1 MTAVGNG
8 NRVSKTARCDEQV
21 WNAARDAARSMLSID
36 PTYTFADLLESALSR
51 EIQRLQDEFNDGEP
65 WPTGNGELRRGRRL
79 SG

>member
-1 MTAVGNG
+1 
-8 NRVSKTARCDEQV
+8 
-21 WNAARDAARSMLSID
+21 MLSID